1 MEIDDRFAEE
11 HIQRWTTAWNDHN
24 INEVLSLY
32 SEDILFSSPK
42 VKSVYP
48 NQTSATIT
56 NRKDLEEYFCSG
68 AHSLNYPFNEKY
80 ILLKILYAIMISSQ
94 MAAWKTKLTMSLTVC
109 GILITTL
116 NS

>member
-42 VKSVYP
+42 VKLVYP

-68 AHSLNYPFNEKY
+68 
-80 ILLKILYAIMISSQ
+80 LKKFPALHFTPIDYFLKNHKSNI
-94 MAAWKTKLTMSLTVC
+94 
-109 GILITTL
+109 
-116 NS
+116 